1 MIECASAAAGAVRR
15 VAGLFGTMGYSAV
28 LCGTMCHAATWDGV
42 HFTSLRSAL
51 SGGPPVDRIFEQM
64 ADAILDKVSV
74 SPLRALVPLRAL
86 EYPCVEYP

>member
-1 MIECASAAAGAVRR
+1 MA
-15 VAGLFGTMGYSAV
+15 
-28 LCGTMCHAATWDGV
+28 DGRAPV

-74 SPLRALVPLRAL
+74 SPLSALV
-86 EYPCVEYP
+86 

>member
-1 MIECASAAAGAVRR
+1 MA
-15 VAGLFGTMGYSAV
+15 
-28 LCGTMCHAATWDGV
+28 DGRAPV

-74 SPLRALVPLRAL
+74 SPLSTVECLGLEALSDGRQAIGRP
-86 EYPCVEYP
+86 